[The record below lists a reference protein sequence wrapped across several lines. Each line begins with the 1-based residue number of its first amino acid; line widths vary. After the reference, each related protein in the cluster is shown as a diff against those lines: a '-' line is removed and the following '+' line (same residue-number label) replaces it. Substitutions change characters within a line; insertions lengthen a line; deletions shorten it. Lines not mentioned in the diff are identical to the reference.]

1 MFDHFDF
8 LAPYYERFIQPKE
21 PEQIYRLAQL
31 PVDGPLLDVGGGT
44 GRVAQYMRDKA
55 SQVVL
60 ADVSYDMLQQAAM
73 KPGLQTVIS
82 PGEHL
87 PFGSNFFDCVLI
99 VDALHH
105 VFDQKETADELW
117 RVLKPGGR
125 LVIEEPDVRKF
136 GVKLIALAEKLALM
150 RSHFLS
156 PPQIVS
162 LFEHNS
168 AHTEIVLDGNIAW
181 VVVEKSLG

>member
-44 GRVAQYMRDKA
+44 GRVAQYMRAKA
-55 SQVVL
+55 SQVVI
-60 ADVSYDMLQQAAM
+60 ADLSLDMLQQAAI
-73 KPGLQTVIS
+73 KPGLQTVCS
-82 PGEHL
+82 TGEQL
-87 PFGSNFFDCVLI
+87 PFDGNFFDCVLI

-105 VFDQKETADELW
+105 VFDQETTAAEMW

-125 LVIEEPDVRKF
+125 LIIEEPDVRKF

-156 PPQIVS
+156 PPQIVA
-162 LFEHNS
+162 LFD
-168 AHTEIVLDGNIAW
+168 AYPAKTQIVLDGIIAW
-181 VVVEKSLG
+181 VVVEKIS